1 MMRRKIQT
9 IGWFT
14 AFLCVALLWGSPA
27 IAKDYEL
34 DIAGTQVTD
43 ANCNDLSGIEDVTM
57 KAGGVFKY
65 NPATKTLT
73 MKDVTVLVGNA
84 YAIYNNIEGLK
95 IDISGTNRLVAT
107 ENYALFCSESTEL
120 TGSGS
125 LTVVSSHAHTSVY
138 FHNTLTISNIIL
150 EASGY
155 NGIAGYNG
163 MQTLILKN
171 AKVTA
176 KGTKAGIAELA
187 AFITEGCKFQLPTN
201 AKFDKTKH
209 AVVNDNGDVAK
220 AVMIVPIIK
229 LYIAGTQVT
238 EANCNDL
245 SGIEGVTVGAGGEFR
260 YNPDTK
266 KLIMKKVTVTVGDGK
281 DAIRNEGIEGLKIVV
296 SGTNR
301 IEGTNW
307 AALAISAS
315 TEIEGSG
322 SLITASK
329 KESGIGVYIS
339 SETTLT
345 VSGITL
351 EASGQLGITGST
363 TLKGKAL
370 ILKNAMV
377 TATGTEAGIANLAS
391 FTTEG
396 CEIVEPADG
405 KFDEEKHAVV
415 DASGN
420 KAKLVKI
427 EPTKYPLLIG
437 NTYVDTQN
445 YRDLDKLACVKE
457 GYIWYDHANKRL
469 TLSGV
474 TIEVGENEIPILN
487 KGIDGLTI
495 VVQWTNILKSKNS
508 SGISS
513 MCSMYINGYGSLSIE
528 SESGA
533 ALALD
538 NTKDIQLNISHP
550 DLSLSGK
557 YGIQAGTGKVRVG
570 VNDANISLK
579 GSEAATHNLAAL
591 ELSGVNIVTPA
602 KGEFSATKKAIVDKD
617 GNTAKEAGIAI
628 LYNLYI
634 AGTQVNGINCK
645 NLKNIEGVTVAE
657 DGEFYYD
664 PSWGTLVMNGVS
676 VSVGDGISAF
686 SNTGIENLTIVV
698 KGVNRLETT
707 TASSLDCHAST
718 KIQGYGS
725 LTTIC
730 KSGAA
735 GIFVKEKTLTIT
747 NLTLEASG
755 KWGIAGWD
763 GTQNEKLILE
773 NAKVTATGTE
783 AGIADLASFTTA
795 RCNMVEPAGGTF
807 DETKHAVIDA
817 AGNKAKVVKIVP
829 TEYNFY
835 INGTQVTAANCN
847 DLSKIKGVEVA
858 KGGEFKYNPDTKT
871 LTMKDVKV
879 QAEAGKNAIYNKG
892 IEGLKIVVSGTNHL
906 EAEGN
911 FPSLSMQLP
920 TFIEGSGTL
929 EVTSSASAGI
939 YVKETTLTISD
950 ITLAASGN
958 WGITGWDGMPNE
970 KLILNNAKV
979 TATGTE
985 AGIANLDS
993 FTINSCKMLEP
1004 AGGKFDEA
1012 KRAVVDAEGNVAK
1025 LVKVETI
1032 PVTGV
1037 TVTPKTVDLTVGKTH
1052 QLSISVQPTTASN
1065 QRYTCQSDNASVAT
1079 VTNAGL
1085 ITAVSVGTANI
1096 TVTTED
1102 GNKTE
1107 TCKVTVSQSTS
1118 PDVPDGVEDAL
1129 LAHISVAPN
1138 PFLSQLQ
1145 IVHGELQGTYA
1156 LLNTQGVVVLSGEL
1170 GEAHTYLSTSALPA
1184 GLYLLRLTATN
1195 GATKT
1200 VKVVKDR

>member
-9 IGWFT
+9 ISWLT
-14 AFLCVALLWGSPA
+14 AFFALTLLWALPA
-27 IAKDYEL
+27 MAEDYKLKIAE
-34 DIAGTQVTD
+34 TQVTD
-43 ANCNDLSGIEDVTM
+43 ANCNDLSGIKGVTVGAGGWFKYDPAAQTLTM
-57 KAGGVFKY
+57 KNVTITLGGYAILNEGVEGLKIVVSGTNRLETKSSSLKCYAPTELEGNGSLTVISGVAGIFLEAPLTISDITLEATGKWGIAGYQGLGKEELSIKNAKVTAIGRYAGIADLASFDNEGYTILIPAGGKFDETKHAVVDAEGNKAKMVKIASEIDEYDLHIAGVQVTDANCNDLSVITGVTVGEEGVFNY
-65 NPATKTLT
+65 NPVSKTLT
-73 MKDVTVLVGNA
+73 MEEVKVLVGDKD
-84 YAIYNNIEGLK
+84 AIRNEIEGLK
-95 IDISGTNRLVAT
+95 IDISGTNRVVAT
-107 ENYALFCSESTEL
+107 T
-120 TGSGS
+120 
-125 LTVVSSHAHTSVY
+125 
-138 FHNTLTISNIIL
+138 
-150 EASGY
+150 
-155 NGIAGYNG
+155 
-163 MQTLILKN
+163 
-171 AKVTA
+171 
-176 KGTKAGIAELA
+176 
-187 AFITEGCKFQLPTN
+187 
-201 AKFDKTKH
+201 
-209 AVVNDNGDVAK
+209 
-220 AVMIVPIIK
+220 
-229 LYIAGTQVT
+229 
-238 EANCNDL
+238 
-245 SGIEGVTVGAGGEFR
+245 
-260 YNPDTK
+260 
-266 KLIMKKVTVTVGDGK
+266 
-281 DAIRNEGIEGLKIVV
+281 
-296 SGTNR
+296 
-301 IEGTNW
+301 W
-307 AALAISAS
+307 AALAITAS
-315 TEIEGSG
+315 TEIEGRG

-763 GTQNEKLILE
+763 GTQNEKLILD

-1037 TVTPKTVDLTVGKTH
+1037 TVTPKTVDLTVGKTQ